1 MKKILI
7 TGASGMVGNIVL
19 QKCLKSLEV
28 EQVTSIVRRA
38 SGKTH
43 PKLKEIIHQDFNDF
57 SPIENEFAN
66 QDVAHF
72 CVGVYSGTVP
82 KDVLKQVT
90 VDFAKV
96 FGDTV
101 KKNSPQATLCF
112 LSGQGADLKEK
123 SLIPFAK
130 FKGMAENH
138 LMSLDLG
145 GLFIFR
151 PGYIYPVEKRK
162 EPSLMYR
169 VSRSLYPLLNK
180 VAPAMS
186 ITSEHL
192 GKAMFKAGMQGAQKT
207 ILENKDI
214 KAV

>member
-1 MKKILI
+1 MKKTLI
-7 TGASGMVGNIVL
+7 TGASGMVGSIVL
-19 QKCLKSLEV
+19 RECLNSTEV

-38 SGKTH
+38 SGITH
-43 PKLKEIIHQDFNDF
+43 PKLIEVIHQDFGDF
-57 SPIENEFAN
+57 SSIENHFAN

-82 KDVLKQVT
+82 KDTLKLVT
-90 VDFAKV
+90 FDFAKI
-96 FGDTV
+96 FGDAV

-123 SLIPFAK
+123 SWIPFAK

-145 GLFIFR
+145 GLYIFR
-151 PGYIYPVEKRK
+151 PGYIYPVKKRE
-162 EPSLMYR
+162 EPSMMYQ

-186 ITSEHL
+186 ITSENL
-192 GKAMFKAGMQGAQKT
+192 GKAMFKAGIQGAQKT
-207 ILENKDI
+207 ILENQDI
-214 KAV
+214 KEV